1 MPATNTIHQQELL
14 STEVQEI
21 ISYRPHWIIRKGNVV
36 FLLVLLLLLSGSWFI
51 RYPDIVNASGRLA
64 AIDGPKTIIARAE
77 GKIERLLVQNETMV
91 MQGQPL
97 AFLQS
102 TANHNEVM
110 QLFNWIEAVEQQV
123 ASNNLHRLPALPTSV
138 LLGELQPDYEQF
150 KLQWKELQTLSGN
163 GYYNKKRATLSYDL
177 TLLSEQRSG
186 LLKQNNLLDSDYVL
200 QQKDYTAK
208 AYLTEEK
215 VIAPLELNMEKGK
228 LLQKQQGIEQMN
240 SQLLSNVI
248 NRHNKTKEI
257 IELEKNILD
266 LQLNFQSA
274 LFVLKSKTQDWIN
287 RYVLVAAQSG
297 KLFYSSFLQ
306 ENQFVTVGAELFY
319 VQPASSNY
327 YAEVKAGQ
335 VGFGKLAVGQKV
347 LLYNDGYPIEEFGYL
362 SGSISYISN
371 LPGRT
376 DSFLVKVDLPNGLV
390 TNLGKQIFFRNNL
403 HAQASVVTNERRL
416 LERFTGKLYEIVKR

>member
-1 MPATNTIHQQELL
+1 MPASTSIQQQELL
-14 STEVQEI
+14 SSEVQEI
-21 ISYRPHWIIRKGNVV
+21 ISYRPHWIVRKGNLV
-36 FLLVLLLLLSGSWFI
+36 FLFVLLLLLTGSWFI
-51 RYPDIVNASGRLA
+51 RYPDMVKASGRLA

-77 GKIERLLVQNETMV
+77 GKIEKLLVQNETMV

-102 TANHNEVM
+102 TAKHNEVM
-110 QLFNWIEAVEQQV
+110 QLFNWIETVEQQV
-123 ASNNLHRLPALPTSV
+123 AANNLEQLTALPTSV

-177 TLLSEQRSG
+177 TLLSQQRSG
-186 LLKQNNLLDSDYVL
+186 LLKQNSLLDSDYVL

-208 AYLTEEK
+208 AYLTDEK

-228 LLQKQQGIEQMN
+228 LLQKQQGMEQMN

-297 KLFYSSFLQ
+297 KLYYSSFLQ
-306 ENQFVTVGAELFY
+306 ENQFVAAGAELFY

-347 LLYNDGYPIEEFGYL
+347 LLYNDGYPTEEFGYL
-362 SGSISYISN
+362 SGTISYISN

-390 TNLGKQIFFRNNL
+390 TNRGKQIFFRNNL
-403 HAQASVVTNERRL
+403 HAQANVVTNERRL